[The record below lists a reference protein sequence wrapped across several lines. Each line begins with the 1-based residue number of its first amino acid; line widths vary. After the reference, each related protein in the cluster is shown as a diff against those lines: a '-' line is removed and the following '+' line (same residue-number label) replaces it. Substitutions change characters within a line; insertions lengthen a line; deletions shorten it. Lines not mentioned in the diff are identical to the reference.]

1 MIHIRFDALKCGAIG
16 MHLAGHAASVPA
28 GEVDPVCAAACMLAY
43 TFESALKAYGP
54 VAMELKSGS
63 GRVLAHPAKARRA
76 AALIAARTV
85 EAGCRALAAAYPD
98 CVEVAP
104 WAKH

>member
-1 MIHIRFDALKCGAIG
+1 MIHICFDQLHCGALG
-16 MHLAGHAASVPA
+16 MRLHGHAASVPA

-54 VAMELKSGS
+54 VTMELQSGS
-63 GRVLAHPAKARRA
+63 GRVLAHPLKGNHAS
-76 AALIAARTV
+76 ALIAARAV

-98 CVEVAP
+98 CVEVAV
-104 WAKH
+104 WAKR